1 MNRFINTILLF
12 LFFPT
17 MAIAVYVGFD
27 LPVEFFK
34 TTGAQLRYIP
44 EVFLLLAVF
53 MLVLLVRRSLK
64 RWMGMRI
71 VLQQDR
77 FKWNRPISSERRRRV
92 YVYTIL
98 ENCIILCAAAGLY
111 ALTPLVVPVS
121 IVLMLSS
128 IDAFIFLLLATRL
141 NGFLV
146 GISSKA
152 IIASD
157 REVNL
162 VYFTGLR
169 KVSVFQQSIF
179 FDYIK
184 GLQLNFPSNCVEENN
199 QEEFFSVLKE
209 QLDHD
214 HVLVQLQ
221 PAST

>member
-1 MNRFINTILLF
+1 MNRFINAILLF

-17 MAIAVYVGFD
+17 MAVAVYVGFD

-44 EVFLLLAVF
+44 ETFLVLAVF

-71 VLQQDR
+71 VLQKDR
-77 FKWNRPISSERRRRV
+77 FKWNQPISSERKRRV

-98 ENCIILCAAAGLY
+98 ENFIVLCAAAGLY
-111 ALTPLVVPVS
+111 TITPLVIPVS
-121 IVLMLSS
+121 LVLVFSS
-128 IDAFIFLLLATRL
+128 IDAFVFLFLATRL
-141 NGFLV
+141 NGFRV

-184 GLQLNFPSNCVEENN
+184 GLQLNFPTNCVDEDH
-199 QEEFFSVLKE
+199 QGEFFRVLKE
-209 QLDHD
+209 QLNED
-214 HVLVQLQ
+214 HVLVQLHQ
-221 PAST
+221 SST